1 MTYIELEQGIKLVTD
16 QNLIILK
23 VLEDKVSPEV
33 ILTIINKP
41 LTTNNLYIR
50 ELLAESNG
58 YLIYNHQLEQF
69 IMDKLGFTPE
79 AAKELRRDWNKKS
92 IRKREPLIQSD
103 SYFLIE
109 NKMPQYFV
117 FDKTEVE
124 LN

>member
-1 MTYIELEQGIKLVTD
+1 M
-16 QNLIILK
+16 
-23 VLEDKVSPEV
+23 SPEV

>member
-16 QNLIILK
+16 QNLTILK

-58 YLIYNHQLEQF
+58 YLIYNHQLEKF

-117 FDKTEVE
+117 FDKIEVE